1 MRIECFDISNLGETH
16 TVASMVVFEGGAPK
30 KSDYRRFG
38 IRDVAQDDFAAM
50 NEVLSRRMA
59 QYVRSASARRTSAP
73 TTRASPPCPAL
84 IVIDGGKGQLSS
96 GLAALEPFRDLGVT
110 VVSAWPSG
118 SRRSSSPAAP
128 RRWCCRTTRRR
139 CSCSSACATR
149 RTGSR
154 SSSTAGAAT
163 RR

>member
-1 MRIECFDISNLGETH
+1 MRIECFDISNLGAH

-38 IRDVAQDDFAAM
+38 IRGLVQDDFAAM

-59 QYVRSASARRTSAP
+59 QYVAQRERSP
-73 TTRASPPCPAL
+73 HERAYDESFAAVPAL

-110 VVSAWPSG
+110 VVSLAKRIEEVFLPG
-118 SRRSSSPAAP
+118 RRTRS
-128 RRWCCRTTRRR
+128 CCRTTRPRS
-139 CSCSSACATR
+139 SCSSACATR
-149 RTGSR
+149 PTASR
-154 SSSTAGAAT
+154 SSSTAAGAT